1 MNSFEQEA
9 GKYIGSLIEGGLHLQ
24 GLRITSLWEPKL
36 VAVMGGCAGAA
47 LSVVQECLS
56 EFPVPEQVQRK
67 LIQDII
73 SLTDRALKP
82 GKDL

>member
-1 MNSFEQEA
+1 
-9 GKYIGSLIEGGLHLQ
+9 
-24 GLRITSLWEPKL
+24 
-36 VAVMGGCAGAA
+36 
-47 LSVVQECLS
+47 VQECLS